1 MRETLVNVPRINP
14 KELSSRKLWQLAE
27 SRAAGQLSLDE
38 LSEIIAELRE
48 RCHDLNDLQK
58 IITID
63 EQSTA

>member
-1 MRETLVNVPRINP
+1 MNMTRINP

-27 SRAAGQLSLDE
+27 SRAADQLSLDE

-48 RCHDLNDLQK
+48 RCHDLNELQK

>member
-1 MRETLVNVPRINP
+1 MNITRINP

-27 SRAAGQLSLDE
+27 TPAAEQLSMDE

-58 IITID
+58 ISKID

>member
-1 MRETLVNVPRINP
+1 MNMTRINP

-48 RCHDLNDLQK
+48 RCHDLNELQK

>member
-1 MRETLVNVPRINP
+1 MNMTRINP
-14 KELSSRKLWQLAE
+14 KDLSSRKLWQLAE

>member
-1 MRETLVNVPRINP
+1 MNVTRINP

-27 SRAAGQLSLDE
+27 SREAGQLSLDE

>member
-1 MRETLVNVPRINP
+1 MNMTRINP

>member
-1 MRETLVNVPRINP
+1 MNITRINP

-27 SRAAGQLSLDE
+27 TPAADQLSLDE

>member
-1 MRETLVNVPRINP
+1 MNVTRINP